1 MLKYLQ
7 VEGSPYELGLALG
20 RFGKDAVHTLLLPSS
35 AWASVMAWRG
45 SAAVAAMQ
53 QLTQERFPAIWS
65 EIEGLAAGLELPLD
79 EVLADARVALA
90 AAVGRPDAHA
100 GEVPVLY
107 VQPRPGATLSV
118 AEIAAWAEGQ
128 AAILGGGRRKPAGFR
143 RRWLRNRRSRRT
155 AACP

>member
-53 QLTQERFPAIWS
+53 QLTQERFPSI
-65 EIEGLAAGLELPLD
+65 
-79 EVLADARVALA
+79 
-90 AAVGRPDAHA
+90 
-100 GEVPVLY
+100 
-107 VQPRPGATLSV
+107 
-118 AEIAAWAEGQ
+118 
-128 AAILGGGRRKPAGFR
+128 
-143 RRWLRNRRSRRT
+143 
-155 AACP
+155 

>member
-53 QLTQERFPAIWS
+53 QLTQERFPAVWS
-65 EIEGLAAGLELPLD
+65 EIEGLASGLSL
-79 EVLADARVALA
+79 
-90 AAVGRPDAHA
+90 
-100 GEVPVLY
+100 
-107 VQPRPGATLSV
+107 
-118 AEIAAWAEGQ
+118 
-128 AAILGGGRRKPAGFR
+128 
-143 RRWLRNRRSRRT
+143 
-155 AACP
+155 